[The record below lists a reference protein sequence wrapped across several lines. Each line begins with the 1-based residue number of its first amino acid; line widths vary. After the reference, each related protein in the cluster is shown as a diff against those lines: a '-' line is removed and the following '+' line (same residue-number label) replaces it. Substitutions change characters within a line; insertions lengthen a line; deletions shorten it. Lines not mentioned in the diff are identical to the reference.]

1 METESAQ
8 PLSGYGSIGPCGPV
22 AALTPVVLVGL
33 ALAIPES
40 GRDGSTLFVRASARI
55 TIN

>member
-33 ALAIPES
+33 ALAIPEG
-40 GRDGSTLFVRASARI
+40 GRDGSTFFVRASARI